1 MAIERVALRC
11 GVIARLDTNDVG
23 SCYFDKYKLVYQI
36 LVSFLLKR
44 IINLLIKLNLA
55 KQNQP

>member
-23 SCYFDKYKLVYQI
+23 SCYFDKYKLVYKI
-36 LVSFLLKR
+36 LVIFLLKR
-44 IINLLIKLNLA
+44 IMNLLIKLNLA